1 MTMTMWKRVITVGTM
16 LWCLVA
22 VQPLLALTLDDAKAK
37 GLVGEKSNGY
47 LGLVSP
53 GSGEAQ
59 ALMTDVNQKRRQ
71 AYEEIARRNGTS
83 VTAVETLAG
92 EKAVQNTSSGNFIEG
107 PGGWI
112 KK

>member
-1 MTMTMWKRVITVGTM
+1 MTTWNRVITIGVV
-16 LWCLVA
+16 LWGLVA
-22 VQPLLALTLDDAKAK
+22 VQPLYALTLDEAKAK

-53 GSGEAQ
+53 GNGEAQ
-59 ALMTDVNQKRRQ
+59 ALANEVNQKRRQ

-83 VTAVETLAG
+83 MSAVEALAG
-92 EKAVQNTSSGNFIEG
+92 EKAVANTKPGNFVEG
-107 PGGWI
+107 SGGWV

>member
-1 MTMTMWKRVITVGTM
+1 MTIWRRA
-16 LWCLVA
+16 VA
-22 VQPLLALTLDDAKAK
+22 LAVMSWWLAGGQPLLALTIEEAKAQ
-37 GLVGEKSNGY
+37 GLVGEKSDGY
-47 LGLVSP
+47 LGLVVP

-59 ALMTDVNQKRRQ
+59 ALANEVNQKRRK

-92 EKAVQNTSSGNFIEG
+92 EKAVHNTKPGNFVEG
-107 PGGWI
+107 PGGWM

>member
-1 MTMTMWKRVITVGTM
+1 MTTWRRVVTIGVV
-16 LWCLVA
+16 LWCLA
-22 VQPLLALTLDDAKAK
+22 GGQPLFALTLEEAKTK

-47 LGLVSP
+47 LGLVTP

-59 ALMTDVNQKRRQ
+59 ALTNEVNQKRQQ

-83 VTAVETLAG
+83 VNAVETLAG
-92 EKAVQNTSSGNFIEG
+92 EKAVQNTKPGNFVEG
-107 PGGWI
+107 PGGWM

>member
-1 MTMTMWKRVITVGTM
+1 MTTWRRVVTVGTM

-22 VQPLLALTLDDAKAK
+22 VQPLLALTLEEAKSK

-47 LGLVSP
+47 VGLVSSD
-53 GSGEAQ
+53 SGEAQ
-59 ALMTDVNQKRRQ
+59 ALTNEVNQKRRQ

-83 VTAVETLAG
+83 LNAVETLAG
-92 EKAVQNTSSGNFIEG
+92 EKAVANTKPGNFVEG
-107 PGGWI
+107 SAGWV

>member
-1 MTMTMWKRVITVGTM
+1 MITVGVV
-16 LWCLVA
+16 LWGLVA
-22 VQPLLALTLDDAKAK
+22 VQPLFALTLDEAKSK
-37 GLVGEKSNGY
+37 GLVGEKSDGY

-59 ALMTDVNQKRRQ
+59 ALANEVNQKRRQ

-83 VTAVETLAG
+83 ISAVETLAG
-92 EKAVQNTSSGNFIEG
+92 EKAVANTKPGNFVEG
-107 PGGWI
+107 SGGWV

>member
-1 MTMTMWKRVITVGTM
+1 MATWTRVITVGVV
-16 LWCLVA
+16 LWGLVA
-22 VQPLLALTLDDAKAK
+22 VQPLFALTLEEAKSK

-47 LGLVSP
+47 VGLVSP

-59 ALMTDVNQKRRQ
+59 ALMNEVNQKRRQ

-83 VTAVETLAG
+83 MTAVETLAG
-92 EKAVQNTSSGNFIEG
+92 EKAVANTKPGNFVEG
-107 PGGWI
+107 SGGWV

>member
-1 MTMTMWKRVITVGTM
+1 MTTWKRVITVGVV
-16 LWCLVA
+16 LWGLVA
-22 VQPLLALTLDDAKAK
+22 VQPLFALTLDEAKSK
-37 GLVGEKSNGY
+37 GLVGEKSDGY

-59 ALMTDVNQKRRQ
+59 ALANEVNQKRRQ

-83 VTAVETLAG
+83 ISAVETLAG
-92 EKAVQNTSSGNFIEG
+92 EKAVANTKPGNFVEG
-107 PGGWI
+107 SGGWV

>member
-1 MTMTMWKRVITVGTM
+1 MATWKRVITVGVV
-16 LWCLVA
+16 LWGLVA
-22 VQPLLALTLDDAKAK
+22 VQPLFALTLDEAKSK
-37 GLVGEKSNGY
+37 GLVGEKSDGY

-59 ALMTDVNQKRRQ
+59 ALTNEVNQKRRQ

-83 VTAVETLAG
+83 LNAVETLAG
-92 EKAVQNTSSGNFIEG
+92 EKAVANTKPGNFVEG
-107 PGGWI
+107 SGGWV

>member
-1 MTMTMWKRVITVGTM
+1 MTIWRRVITVGTM

-22 VQPLLALTLDDAKAK
+22 VQPLLALTLDEAKSK
-37 GLVGEKSNGY
+37 GLIGEKSNGY
-47 LGLVSP
+47 VGLVSP

-59 ALMTDVNQKRRQ
+59 ALTNEVNQKRRQ

-83 VTAVETLAG
+83 LNAVETLAG
-92 EKAVQNTSSGNFIEG
+92 EKAVANTKLGNFVEG
-107 PGGWI
+107 SGGWV

>member
-1 MTMTMWKRVITVGTM
+1 MTTWGRAITIGTM
-16 LWCLVA
+16 LWSLVA
-22 VQPLLALTLDDAKAK
+22 VQPLLALTLDEAKSK

-47 LGLVSP
+47 VGPVSP

-59 ALMTDVNQKRRQ
+59 ALTNEVNQKRRQ

-83 VTAVETLAG
+83 ISAVEALAG
-92 EKAVQNTSSGNFIEG
+92 EKAVANTKPGNFVEG
-107 PGGWI
+107 SGGWV